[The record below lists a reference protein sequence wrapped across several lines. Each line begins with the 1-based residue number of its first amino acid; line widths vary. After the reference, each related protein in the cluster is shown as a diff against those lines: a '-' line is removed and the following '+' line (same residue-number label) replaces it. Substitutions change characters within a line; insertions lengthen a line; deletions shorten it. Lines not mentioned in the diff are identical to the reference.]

1 MQARL
6 VILLGPVKKKFWIG
20 FVLLML
26 SAWVAAEETENLQ
39 AIEEEIRE
47 EQLEDLDNERQMN
60 RARVKELEQKMAE
73 LLRQLREKEQ
83 VQAHQR

>member
-1 MQARL
+1 M
-6 VILLGPVKKKFWIG
+6 LGPVKKKFWIG